1 MKTWIW
7 IGVGF
12 RGGAWYRAE
21 QCYPFFFIFI
31 AAMGSLG
38 SRYVVREFPIDEGG
52 SLYMKLFL
60 LSSSFLVACN
70 RLTSPGIE

>member
-7 IGVGF
+7 IWVGF
-12 RGGAWYRAE
+12 SGGMVSSRAVL
-21 QCYPFFFIFI
+21 PFFSIFI

-38 SRYVVREFPIDEGG
+38 SRYVVREFPMNEGVH
-52 SLYMKLFL
+52 STWNYSL

-70 RLTSPGIE
+70 RLTSPGN